1 MVKWSLEAEE
11 AFGNLKRA
19 LCSKPV
25 LMAPNFS
32 KEFVVQADA
41 SEVGLG
47 AVLSQI
53 HEGEEHPVI
62 YLSCKLLPRE
72 MNYATVEKEGL
83 AIKWALETLKYYLL
97 GRKFTLVMD
106 DAPLQWIAK
115 TKESNSRVTRCFLG
129 LQPFN
134 FSVNHRPGRSHGN
147 ADALSRRDAL
157 WSSFN
162 LPRTSGPGG
171 GMCGIMRGCVVEGR
185 YVPLH
190 KMAAGQT
197 TFPRMH
203 GSDRCQCLSPL
214 VTAGAQVWER
224 ESTKEWTHTPGRRH
238 RTWHKLSSASGEL

>member
-1 MVKWSLEAEE
+1 MVKWSLEAAE

-41 SEVGLG
+41 SEVWLG

-53 HEGEEHPVI
+53 HEGEEHPVL
-62 YLSCKLLPRE
+62 YLSRKLLPRE
-72 MNYATVEKEGL
+72 RNYATVEKEGL

-97 GRKFTLVMD
+97 GRRFTLVMD
-106 DAPLQWIAK
+106 HAPLQWMAK
-115 TKESNSRVTRCFLG
+115 NKQSNSRVTRWFLG

-134 FSVNHRPGRSHGN
+134 FSVIHRPGRSHGN
-147 ADALSRRDAL
+147 ALSHRDAL
-157 WSSFN
+157 WSSFT

-171 GMCGIMRGCVVEGR
+171 GMCGITRGRVVEGR

-190 KMAAGQT
+190 KMAAGKT
-197 TFPRMH
+197 TSPRMH

-214 VTAGAQVWER
+214 ITAGPQVWER
-224 ESTKEWTHTPGRRH
+224 EKQRSGHTHQEGGIERGTN
-238 RTWHKLSSASGEL
+238 